1 VTWVERGAVPEELMK
16 DAELAMAQ
24 AKRFGGNRIEPFRP
38 AFRTVGSNRQRME
51 QDLRRA
57 IDRGD
62 LNLVYQPIVR
72 LEDAEIA
79 GFEALLRW
87 DDPKRGVVSPS
98 EFIPIAESSDL
109 ILRLG
114 MYALRGAANDLSSW
128 LASVGDIP
136 IFMSVNLSSA
146 QLLKADLCNDVI
158 HAISDS
164 RCAPERFKLELT
176 ETLVMHN
183 PQQALVTLSRLN
195 EAGIGLSLDDFGT
208 GHSSLSYLTRFP
220 FSTIKIDKSLVSEP
234 TERRG
239 VLLRSIVKLAKD
251 LDMTV
256 VAEGVANE
264 DDADLL
270 TDMGCDYAQS
280 FLYGPPIGP
289 DSVLRLLRERYSHS
303 ADGTGTDG

>member
-1 VTWVERGAVPEELMK
+1 M
-16 DAELAMAQ
+16 
-24 AKRFGGNRIEPFRP
+24 
-38 AFRTVGSNRQRME
+38 
-51 QDLRRA
+51 
-57 IDRGD
+57 
-62 LNLVYQPIVR
+62 
-72 LEDAEIA
+72 
-79 GFEALLRW
+79 
-87 DDPKRGVVSPS
+87 
-98 EFIPIAESSDL
+98 
-109 ILRLG
+109 
-114 MYALRGAANDLSSW
+114 
-128 LASVGDIP
+128 
-136 IFMSVNLSSA
+136 
-146 QLLKADLCNDVI
+146 
-158 HAISDS
+158 
-164 RCAPERFKLELT
+164 
-176 ETLVMHN
+176 
-183 PQQALVTLSRLN
+183 
-195 EAGIGLSLDDFGT
+195 
-208 GHSSLSYLTRFP
+208 SYLTRFP